1 MKNQSKKRIEAKS
14 REIKKAVERVKKGSR
29 AWPKTPEDPLE
40 MVRKDW
46 AVSTIKRSDAKNLPA
61 IKILRERKIEMC
73 EIDVDMPDAI
83 EQEMYEYGVAN
94 IHKDRSCV
102 VNWVF
107 NLALKNAVEL
117 LQERKK
123 QIRTK
128 ETGK

>member
-1 MKNQSKKRIEAKS
+1 MKNQLKKRIEAKS

-29 AWPKTPEDPLE
+29 AWPKTPADPLE

-46 AVSTIKRSDAKNLPA
+46 TIDTIKKSDAKNLPA
-61 IKILRERKIEMC
+61 IKILREREVKMC

-94 IHKDRSCV
+94 IHKDRVHV

-107 NLALKNAVEL
+107 NLALKNAVDL
-117 LQERKK
+117 LEKRKK
-123 QIRTK
+123 Q
-128 ETGK
+128 